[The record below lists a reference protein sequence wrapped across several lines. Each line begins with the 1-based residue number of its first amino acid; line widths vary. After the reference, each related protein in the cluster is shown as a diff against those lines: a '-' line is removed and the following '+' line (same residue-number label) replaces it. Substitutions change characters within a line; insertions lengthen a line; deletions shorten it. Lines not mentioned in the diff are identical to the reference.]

1 MNEQEKAAQQRGV
14 YVLGG
19 EGSHRGFWG
28 EKAKGRGW
36 GVVLIIVVAFVFV
49 PAFGWPPIVLGV
61 IAAGVLVLIT
71 SATHNGSILERRAR
85 RKRHR
90 ESVKTYGGDYLPY
103 DAQRVTMLTTAL
115 TQTAKT
121 KDKKERAARIEW
133 ARELGAMRAN
143 PDGADGMGWLQSARG
158 VPGIAWHGPVGED
171 PYLSVAFAVS
181 GQLRGMESPDSTIR
195 KTEGFGALLAGR
207 AAPGSLLRFVQPV
220 TRILPA
226 DTALQEWWVMNNID
240 DTAPDW
246 AKKSYEEV
254 LLASSAGAM
263 VQRHYVVASWPLNAR
278 FAEKARKFGKGRDGW
293 RRLMGTEISSA
304 QRGLLDAYFGTAEPL
319 TARGTAAVIRHMQ
332 NPSRPLDLVRDL
344 EPTQLGER
352 ARGGEFSAHV
362 VEGVD
367 PETGVPVEWWHR
379 TAAIRAENLSVAQRT
394 PLWLLPLLVSS
405 KLDVIRTVTFHIE
418 LIPASEARHAA
429 RKDLVADLATEVAET
444 ADGRVPLDEGSVR
457 VDASRRR
464 RNDLAE
470 GGGHH
475 GTNWVGYVT
484 ITSDS
489 REQLTMDSRELE
501 ELCDTDAGIHR
512 LQWLD
517 SYQSAA
523 SGLTWP
529 IGRGIQPDVPTWAAR
544 TMRVLA
550 GKGEK
555 EAIS

>member
-1 MNEQEKAAQQRGV
+1 MNEQEQAEQQRGV
-14 YVLGG
+14 FILGG

-36 GVVLIIVVAFVFV
+36 GVVIILVIAFIFV
-49 PAFGWPPIVLGV
+49 PSFGWPPIVLGV
-61 IAAGVLVLIT
+61 LAAGVLVLIT
-71 SATHNGSILERRAR
+71 SATHNGSILERRVR

-90 ESVKTYGGDYLPY
+90 ESVKTRSGDYHPY
-103 DAQRVTMLTTAL
+103 DQQRVTMLTAAL
-115 TQTAKT
+115 EQTAKT
-121 KDKKERAARIEW
+121 KDKAERAARVEW
-133 ARELGAMRAN
+133 ARELAAMRAT

-158 VPGIAWHGPVGED
+158 IPGIAWHGPVGED

-181 GQLRGMESPDSTIR
+181 GQLRGMESPDSTLR
-195 KTEGFGALLAGR
+195 KAEGFGALLAGR

-226 DTALQEWWVMNNID
+226 DTALQEWWVMTNID
-240 DTAPDW
+240 DEAPEW

-254 LLASSAGAM
+254 LMLSGTGAM

-278 FAEKARKFGKGRDGW
+278 FAEKARKFGEGRDGW
-293 RRLMGTEISSA
+293 RRLMAAEIESA
-304 QRGLLDAYFGTAEPL
+304 QRGLHDAYFGEAVAL
-319 TARGTAAVIRHMQ
+319 TARGTTAVIRHMQ

-344 EPTQLGER
+344 APTDLGER

-362 VEGVD
+362 VEGID
-367 PETGVPVEWWHR
+367 PETGAPVEWWHR
-379 TAAIRAENLSVAQRT
+379 TAAIRADHLSVAQRT
-394 PLWLLPLLVSS
+394 PLWLLPLLTGS
-405 KLDVIRTVTFHIE
+405 KLDVIRTVSFHIE
-418 LIPASEARHAA
+418 LIPASEARRAA
-429 RKDLVADLATEVAET
+429 RKDLVADMATEHAQT
-444 ADGRVPLDEGSVR
+444 AGGRIPLDEGSVR
-457 VDASRRR
+457 VLAAQRR

-475 GTNWVGYVT
+475 GTNWIGYVT

-489 REQLTMDSRELE
+489 KEQLALDSRELE

-512 LQWLD
+512 LEWLD

-529 IGRGIQPDVPTWAAR
+529 IGRGIKPDEPTWAAR
-544 TMRVLA
+544 TMRMLA